1 MKFKWFFIFNS
12 DTWEPE
18 EHLNCEDL
26 IQKFMNKLDRIKNVT
41 HKELRP
47 VRAPTK
53 RFTLMAQSDA
63 RRLSKRNDGRQ
74 R

>member
-1 MKFKWFFIFNS
+1 M
-12 DTWEPE
+12 D
-18 EHLNCEDL
+18 
-26 IQKFMNKLDRIKNVT
+26 KLERIKSVT

-47 VRAPTK
+47 NREPTK

-63 RRLSKRNDGRQ
+63 RRLSKRHDGRQ